1 MEKIITIPKELA
13 KKGELVVI
21 PRSEYEKFLNWQ
33 KSVKIFKPT
42 AAEKKA
48 VKDGRREIR
57 KGKYLT
63 LQQLKDEL
71 ED

>member
-1 MEKIITIPKELA
+1 MGKVITIPKELA

-21 PRSEYEKFLNWQ
+21 PRSEYREFLQWR
-33 KSVKIFKPT
+33 KSIKIFKPT
-42 AAEKKA
+42 AAEKKV
-48 VKDGRREIR
+48 VKEGRREIHR
-57 KGKYLT
+57 GKYLT